1 MKISF
6 IGAGKVGFSLG
17 KYLVENGTTVSGYY
31 SKNENSSKE
40 ASKFTNTKQFLN
52 LKDLVNESDAIFITT
67 QDSFIASVWEKLK
80 DLNIEGKIICHCSGS
95 LSSSIFSNIDKY
107 GAYGYSIHP
116 LFAISD
122 KYSSY
127 KILNEAFIAIEGH
140 EKYLGFFEKLFK
152 SLGNNVQVI
161 SKENKMLYHA
171 AAVTSSNLV
180 LGLIKDGVDYLTKC
194 GFSEESAMEALFP
207 LISFNIDNAK
217 KHGVIKSL
225 TGPVERGDLSTIK
238 GHLSVINPDNVRDYK
253 MLSKKVLNIAKVKN
267 KDRDYKN
274 IENYLEV

>member
-1 MKISF
+1 MKIGF

-17 KYLVENGTTVSGYY
+17 KYLAENNITVSGYY

-40 ASKFTNTKQFLN
+40 ASMFTNTKQFLN

-67 QDSFIASVWEKLK
+67 QDSFISLIWNRLK
-80 DLNIEGKIICHCSGS
+80 DLNIDGKIICHCSGS

-122 KYSSY
+122 KYNSY

-140 EKYLGFFEKLFK
+140 KKYLSDFEMLFK

-161 SKENKMLYHA
+161 SKENKVLYHA

-180 LGLIKDGVDYLTKC
+180 LGLIKDGIDYLVKC
-194 GFSEESAMEALFP
+194 GFSEKSAMEALYP
-207 LISFNIDNAK
+207 LISFNISNVKDKGITN
-217 KHGVIKSL
+217 SL
-225 TGPVERGDLSTIK
+225 TGPIERGDLSTVK
-238 GHLSVINPDNVRDYK
+238 EHLSVIDSSNVESYK
-253 MLSKKVLNIAKVKN
+253 MLSKKILDIAKIKN
-267 KDRDYKN
+267 KDRDYKV
-274 IENYLEV
+274 IENYLEE